1 MALSTV
7 SPRNMSCQNPNTCT
21 LKALSYRSQQRVIE
35 ALGLLGVIDWNPN
48 CVKPAKTSSCY
59 PLPFRWNSPVFQLWC
74 GEHNGVKYG
83 QMHSSSLFPVL
94 IPVVI
99 RLVLTG
105 INLLPWCH
113 RRWPRWLQ
121 CFASRHGFSG
131 ILWWWSGC
139 TMLDPNGSE
148 TYWSSLG
155 WFRTR
160 WNRERK
166 CLQWFFFQD
175 SQGNLDPQLW
185 KPPGIARM
193 PSTIPLAWCH
203 WPGRLR
209 KLRSV
214 LAGFATC
221 RSNKDHQ
228 QPNHPMSSAV
238 CLTSCSWILCW

>member
-21 LKALSYRSQQRVIE
+21 LKALSYQSQQRVIE

-83 QMHSSSLFPVL
+83 QMHSSFLFPVL

-166 CLQWFFFQD
+166 CLQWFFFSRFSRKSGSPIVKTTRDCPDALYD
-175 SQGNLDPQLW
+175 SIGLVSLTRQAAQAAECP
-185 KPPGIARM
+185 
-193 PSTIPLAWCH
+193 
-203 WPGRLR
+203 
-209 KLRSV
+209 
-214 LAGFATC
+214 C
-221 RSNKDHQ
+221 RFRNMSQ
-228 QPNHPMSSAV
+228 Q
-238 CLTSCSWILCW
+238 